1 MEVLTWAVK
10 HPSALLHG
18 LLQHGPDQDHLLHP
32 DDQEGLQE
40 GAVVAITAKKLQYIV
55 SLSLKLSRL
64 FILVL

>member
-10 HPSALLHG
+10 HFGALLHG

-32 DDQEGLQE
+32 DDQEGLQQ

-55 SLSLKLSRL
+55 SFMFEPFRLS
-64 FILVL
+64 ILVL